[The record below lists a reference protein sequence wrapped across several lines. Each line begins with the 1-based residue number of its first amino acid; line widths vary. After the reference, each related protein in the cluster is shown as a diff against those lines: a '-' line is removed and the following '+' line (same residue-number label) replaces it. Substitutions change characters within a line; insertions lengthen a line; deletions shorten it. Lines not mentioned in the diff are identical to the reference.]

1 MAGAQRDG
9 WERPRGKETEVE
21 GTRERERDQEG
32 PQSNKQDH
40 TPANA
45 GDGTKTQDAA
55 VQAGRGKP
63 GKKGQREEQG
73 RGVEEAGGIGV
84 GLEVGERAKGQKVD
98 TVSPPGVRLIALS
111 PPTPSSP
118 CAGSS

>member
-55 VQAGRGKP
+55 AGRGKP

-98 TVSPPGVRLIALS
+98 TVSRPGVRLIALS